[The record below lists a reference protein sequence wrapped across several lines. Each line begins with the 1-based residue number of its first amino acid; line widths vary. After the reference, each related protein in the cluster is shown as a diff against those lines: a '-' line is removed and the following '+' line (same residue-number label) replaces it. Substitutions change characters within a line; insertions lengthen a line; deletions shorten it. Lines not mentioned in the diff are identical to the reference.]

1 MTDISLIGQLAII
14 LGILCLVL
22 IVALINQ
29 VMKRKAMLREFVG
42 TKEVSSA
49 ALTRQLDEA
58 QSIGSIPEWL
68 AVKVRAS
75 RYDFVLNDI
84 ITWLDY
90 ARGNLLL
97 ATVGSIVA
105 FFGVLLAASGL
116 LLFGVVGAAVMVV
129 GFQIVY
135 AAAQD
140 AGILG
145 GSATLTAP
153 DKENSAKSSKG
164 RQKTVAREP

>member
-1 MTDISLIGQLAII
+1 
-14 LGILCLVL
+14 
-22 IVALINQ
+22 
-29 VMKRKAMLREFVG
+29 
-42 TKEVSSA
+42 
-49 ALTRQLDEA
+49 
-58 QSIGSIPEWL
+58 
-68 AVKVRAS
+68 VRAS